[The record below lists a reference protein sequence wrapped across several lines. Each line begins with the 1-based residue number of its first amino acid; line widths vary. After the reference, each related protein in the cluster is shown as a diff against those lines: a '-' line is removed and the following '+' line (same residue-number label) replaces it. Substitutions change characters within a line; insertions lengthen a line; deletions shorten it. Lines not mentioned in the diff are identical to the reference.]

1 MKGRQIIL
9 DHIAG
14 REAAALMV
22 DGRLQDVFVD
32 NDGPRVGAI
41 LRARVDRPQKGQGG
55 VFVATPAGPMFLRQV
70 KGLSPGQPILVQV
83 SGHAEPGKAPPVTDR
98 LMFKSRYAIVTP
110 GAPGIN
116 VSRSLKDEE
125 ARAALLDLASDTFD
139 LAEAGLILRTS
150 CEGADPD
157 AVAEDIRAMTDLAA
171 AVLADAAGPP
181 EALTEGDG
189 PHVLAW
195 REWTDPAEVITA
207 AGSFATHGVLDALA
221 EALAPE
227 VSLPHGHS
235 MVIEATRAL
244 IAVDVNTGMDTSP
257 AASLKAN
264 LNAARELPRQLRLRG
279 LGGIVMMDL
288 APLPKKDRRTFEV
301 SLKAAFRSDPVET
314 VLAGWT
320 PLGNFEL
327 QRHRV
332 RLPLVDLIG
341 ADLMADMLA

>member
-22 DGRLQDVFVD
+22 DGRLQDIFVD
-32 NDGPRVGAI
+32 ADGPRVGAI
-41 LRARVDRPQKGQGG
+41 LRGRVDKPQKGQGG

-83 SGHAEPGKAPPVTDR
+83 SGHAEPGKAPPVTER
-98 LMFKSRYAIVTP
+98 LMFKSRFAIVTP

-125 ARAALLDLASDTFD
+125 ARAALLDLATGVFD
-139 LAEAGLILRTS
+139 LDDAGLILRTS

-157 AVAEDIRAMTDLAA
+157 AVADDIRAMADLAA
-171 AVLADAAGPP
+171 AILSDRDGAP

-195 REWTDPAEVITA
+195 REWTDPAEIITA
-207 AGSFATHGVLDALA
+207 AGGFATHGVLDALA
-221 EALAPE
+221 DALAPE
-227 VSLPHGHS
+227 VELPHGHT

-257 AASLKAN
+257 AAALKAN

-301 SLKAAFRSDPVET
+301 SLKAAFRSDSVDT

-320 PLGNFEL
+320 PLGNYEL

-332 RLPLVDLIG
+332 RLPLADLIG
-341 ADLMADMLA
+341 DTLA

>member
-32 NDGPRVGAI
+32 ADGPRVGAI
-41 LRARVDRPQKGQGG
+41 LRARVDKPQKGQGG
-55 VFVATPAGPMFLRQV
+55 VFVDTPAGPMFLRQV
-70 KGLSPGQPILVQV
+70 KGLSPGQSILVQV
-83 SGHAEPGKAPPVTDR
+83 SGHSEAGKAPPVTDR

-116 VSRSLKDEE
+116 VSRSLRDEE
-125 ARAALLDLASDTFD
+125 TRAALLDMATEIFD
-139 LAEAGLILRTS
+139 LEGAGLILRTS

-171 AVLADAAGPP
+171 AILADADGPP

-189 PHVLAW
+189 PHLLAW
-195 REWTDPAEVITA
+195 REWTDSAEVVTD
-207 AGSFATHGVLDALA
+207 AGSFASHGVLDALA
-221 EALAPE
+221 EALEPIVA
-227 VSLPHGHS
+227 LPHGHT
-235 MVIEATRAL
+235 MIVEPTRAL

-257 AASLKAN
+257 AAALKAN

-279 LGGIVMMDL
+279 LGGIVMLDL
-288 APLPKKDRRTFEV
+288 APLPKKDRRTFEA
-301 SLKAAFRSDPVET
+301 SLRAAFRADPVET

-320 PLGNFEL
+320 PLGNYEL
-327 QRHRV
+327 QRHRL
-332 RLPLVDLIG
+332 RLPLRELIG
-341 ADLMADMLA
+341 DAL